1 MSTRY
6 LLFNFLLLIA
16 QYNQSPNQIEQ
27 LPASLIPQA
36 LQAIKLDN
44 RITADSACRELSR
57 WNTFPSI
64 PATGR
69 QYLFYFRDSLFGQ
82 IPFRVYVP
90 ETYKNTRRTPLLL
103 LLHGAV
109 GASSFDDAKDYLNP
123 SSAVAK
129 DDAEDPLFNFLSKKD
144 YIIVRPIA
152 DPKMKFD
159 WVINQFGGF
168 GSIKPATNNGVNAT
182 YKALARMISLIKAS
196 FNVDDDRV
204 YAMGHSDGADGTFCL
219 GLMQPG
225 QFGGFVIYNSMLTNL
240 NARNIFLKNLSN
252 ISLYAVHSD
261 LDNLRPIQKTREVIR
276 EANQILER
284 KIIYKEYNGYQHF
297 DKHLSMDVPYAAAFL
312 DSVRR
317 DSYPSDI
324 YWESDNA
331 TDNRYAWL
339 CVDKFDLKAPKA
351 DWQTELNP
359 ISFDKRSGTYGPEY
373 CYSYN
378 NQSYAIRGHYSNNT
392 FTIFS
397 SRVQSFKIYI
407 DPSRVNIN
415 RPVVIFVNGKRLFHS
430 LVLPDKTFLL
440 NTFGDNF
447 DRTSIWIAEVSIE
460 VPLA

>member
-6 LLFNFLLLIA
+6 IVLNILLFIA
-16 QYNQSPNQIEQ
+16 QPNESQQ
-27 LPASLIPQA
+27 QFDPLPASLLRPGIQ
-36 LQAIKLDN
+36 LIRQND
-44 RITADSACRELSR
+44 RITADSAFRELSN
-57 WNTFPSI
+57 WNNYPSI
-64 PATGR
+64 SPIGH
-69 QYLFYFRDSLFGQ
+69 QYIFSFYDSLFGQ

-109 GASSFDDAKDYLNP
+109 EGSSFDDAKDYLNP

-168 GSIKPATNNGVNAT
+168 GSIKPVTNNGVNAT
-182 YKALARMISLIKAS
+182 YKALAKMISLIKAS

-225 QFGGFVIYNSMLTNL
+225 QFGGFVVYNSMLTNL

-284 KIIYKEYNGYQHF
+284 KIIYKEYIGYQHF

-359 ISFDKRSGTYGPEY
+359 ISFDKRSGTYGPEH
-373 CYSYN
+373 CYSNN

-397 SRVQSFKIYI
+397 SRVQSFKVYI
-407 DPSRVNIN
+407 DPSRVNIK
-415 RPVVIFVNGKRLFHS
+415 RPVVIIVNGKRLFDAF
-430 LVLPDKTFLL
+430 VLPDKTFLL
-440 NTFGDNF
+440 STFGENF
-447 DRTSIWIAEVSIE
+447 DRSSIWVAAIQIK
-460 VPLA
+460 VP

>member
-1 MSTRY
+1 MLTRY
-6 LLFNFLLLIA
+6 IVLNILIFIA
-16 QYNQSPNQIEQ
+16 QPNESQQ
-27 LPASLIPQA
+27 QFDPLPASLLRPGMQLIRQN
-36 LQAIKLDN
+36 D
-44 RITADSACRELSR
+44 RITADSAYRELSN
-57 WNTFPSI
+57 WNNYPSI
-64 PATGR
+64 SPIGH
-69 QYLFYFRDSLFGQ
+69 QYVFSFYDSLFGQ

-109 GASSFDDAKDYLNP
+109 EGSSFDDAKDYLNP

-168 GSIKPATNNGVNAT
+168 GSIKPVTNNGVNAT

-204 YAMGHSDGADGTFCL
+204 YAIGHSDGADGTFCL

-331 TDNRYAWL
+331 TDNGYAWL

-359 ISFDKRSGTYGPEY
+359 ISFDKRSGTYGPEH
-373 CYSYN
+373 CYSNN

-407 DPSRVNIN
+407 DPSRVNIK
-415 RPVVIFVNGKRLFHS
+415 RPVVIFVNGKRLFDAM
-430 LVLPDKTFLL
+430 VLPDKTFLL
-440 NTFGDNF
+440 STFGENF
-447 DRTSIWIAEVSIE
+447 DRSSIWVAAIQIK
-460 VPLA
+460 VP